1 MKVSHN
7 HKFIFLLIPISAL
20 AIVLTLLIFSRGS
33 QEQNL
38 NSVDI
43 KGEETMVNID
53 FVELKTE
60 ILTEGEGEKCQSGDE
75 ITVNYLGTLKDGT
88 KFDSSYDRG
97 EPFTFVLGIGQVITG
112 WDEGVSGMT
121 VGEKRRIEIPSLMGY
136 GKYGTGTI
144 PPEAG
149 LVFEVELLSI
159 N

>member
-1 MKVSHN
+1 MHLPKKNKLLLFVIPVFAIAVS
-7 HKFIFLLIPISAL
+7 I
-20 AIVLTLLIFSRGS
+20 TLLIFSKDS

-43 KGEETMVNID
+43 KGEETMINID
-53 FVELKTE
+53 FVGLKTE
-60 ILTEGEGEKCQSGDE
+60 IIIEGEGGKCQSGDE

-88 KFDSSYDRG
+88 KFDSSYDRE

-112 WDEGVSGMT
+112 WDEGVNGMT
-121 VGEKRRIEIPSLMGY
+121 IGEKRRIEIPSSMGY